1 VPMPR
6 PSWRTSER
14 PGGGGL
20 ALAAGWP
27 GRAVLPSAGGSRVVG
42 SDPSSSNGGQTAT
55 VLERYVAIEK
65 LVVAFEPDAQLD
77 RRIGQPLGRAEVI
90 ALVRRHHRMG
100 IYISPREWF

>member
-1 VPMPR
+1 VPIPR

-42 SDPSSSNGGQTAT
+42 PDPQRNGGQTAT

-65 LVVAFEPDAQLD
+65 LVVAFEPDAQPD

-90 ALVRRHHRMG
+90 VLVRRHHRMG
-100 IYISPREWF
+100 IYISPRTWF